1 MRKIA
6 VTVIAVIAAALTAC
20 GGGREQAHP
29 EEHATG
35 TAAAQATTA
44 PMPTA
49 ASQAPYDLQ
58 FLDTM
63 AKHHQGAV
71 EMAKMAEGKIQHAEL
86 RKLVARIPADQQ
98 KEIDQM
104 KAWRGQWYANA
115 PPAENMAM
123 PGMAQSHMDMGHMTA
138 MQAGPQY
145 DAMFIDMMVPH
156 HEGAVAMS
164 QEALERAE
172 HAEVKTLAQ
181 SIIKAQTGEI
191 AQMKQWKAQLSK

>member
-1 MRKIA
+1 MRRT
-6 VTVIAVIAAALTAC
+6 VTALALLLTAC
-20 GGGREQAHP
+20 SGGREQAHP

-44 PMPTA
+44 EMPTA

-63 AKHHQGAV
+63 SKHHQGAV
-71 EMAKMAEGKIQHAEL
+71 EMARISEAKIRHPEL
-86 RKLVARIPADQQ
+86 RQLVARIPADQQ

-104 KAWRGQWYANA
+104 KAWRQQWYPGAA
-115 PPAENMAM
+115 PAENMAM
-123 PGMAQSHMDMGHMTA
+123 QGMEQSHMDMGHMTA

-156 HEGAVAMS
+156 HEGALQMS
-164 QEALERAE
+164 KEALERAE
-172 HAEVKTLAQ
+172 HPELKALAQ
-181 SIIKAQTGEI
+181 KIIAAQTNEI
-191 AQMKQWKAQLSK
+191 AQMKQLKAALSK